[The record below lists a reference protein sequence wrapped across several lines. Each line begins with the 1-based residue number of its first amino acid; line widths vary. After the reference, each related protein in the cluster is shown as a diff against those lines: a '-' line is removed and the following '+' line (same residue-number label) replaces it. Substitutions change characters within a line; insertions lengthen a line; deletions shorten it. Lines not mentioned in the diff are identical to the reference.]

1 MNIAVFCSGYGS
13 NFQAIVDASKRK
25 LFDANIAIMVCD
37 NKGAFALERA
47 KKENIK
53 TLLVLKEN
61 FKTREDFENKII
73 DRLEKEDIEFICLAG
88 FMRVLSPGFVKRY
101 ENRILNIH
109 PAFLPSFKGTH
120 GIKDAFER
128 GVKVTGVTVHFVTE
142 ELDAGPIILQEAV
155 RIEEDDTEQTLEGKI
170 HAVEHTLY
178 PKAIRL
184 FTEGRLKVKGGKVKI
199 K

>member
-25 LFDANIAIMVCD
+25 LFDANVAVMVCD
-37 NKGAFALERA
+37 NKDAFALKRA

-53 TLLVLKEN
+53 ILPVLREN

-73 DRLEKEDIEFICLAG
+73 DRLEKDNIELICLAG
-88 FMRVLSPGFVKRY
+88 FMRVLSPEFVKRY

-109 PAFLPSFKGTH
+109 PALLPSFKGAH
-120 GIKDAFER
+120 GIKDAFEH

-142 ELDAGPIILQEAV
+142 ELDSGPIILQEV
-155 RIEEDDTEQTLEGKI
+155 VNIEEYDTQKTLEEKI
-170 HAVEHTLY
+170 HTVEHSLY

-184 FTEGRLKVKGGKVKI
+184 LTEGKVRVEGKRTKI

>member
-73 DRLEKEDIEFICLAG
+73 DRLEKEDIELICLAG
-88 FMRVLSPGFVKRY
+88 FMRVLSPRLVKRY

-109 PAFLPSFKGTH
+109 PALLPSFKGTH

-155 RIEEDDTEQTLEGKI
+155 RIEEDDARKTLEGKI

-199 K
+199 

>member
-73 DRLEKEDIEFICLAG
+73 DMLEKEDIELICLAG

-109 PAFLPSFKGTH
+109 PALLPSFKGTH

-155 RIEEDDTEQTLEGKI
+155 RIEEDDTRETLEGKI